1 MRIVIPKSADGCTYT
16 ITTRHQTTAPTNLI
30 GGGHYPL
37 GAVLHI
43 EHHENHHT

>member
-30 GGGHYPL
+30 GGGIIRS
-37 GAVLHI
+37 VQSC
-43 EHHENHHT
+43 T